1 MAVSAFYS
9 FKYVIAS
16 QPVSKS
22 FFSIGFLLLLVCV
35 LFFFFFLWLVCIILF
50 VRSTVMFIYNTSRM
64 K

>member
-16 QPVSKS
+16 QPLSKS
-22 FFSIGFLLLLVCV
+22 FFSMGFLLLLVCV
-35 LFFFFFLWLVCIILF
+35 VFFFFLWLVCIILF

>member
-16 QPVSKS
+16 QLVSKS

-35 LFFFFFLWLVCIILF
+35 LFFFFLWLVCIILF

>member
-16 QPVSKS
+16 QPLSKS
-22 FFSIGFLLLLVCV
+22 FFSMGFLLLLVCV
-35 LFFFFFLWLVCIILF
+35 GFFFFLWLVCIILF